1 MLSDLIK
8 NITDDD
14 ISALPSFLEGY
25 IAIHMLNLCD
35 ICNNGTL
42 NNFYSSRYNFRWWV
56 EVHLTQHGFD
66 FLTGFER
73 TKRRQK
79 YKQQTKGNAVLLMF
93 VTNITKRGNKEN
105 IATIM
110 PPKVKVDSH
119 H

>member
-1 MLSDLIK
+1 MVPSTTSTPVD
-8 NITDDD
+8 ITFGGGW
-14 ISALPSFLEGY
+14 I
-25 IAIHMLNLCD
+25 
-35 ICNNGTL
+35 TL
-42 NNFYSSRYNFRWWV
+42 

-93 VTNITKRGNKEN
+93 VTNITKRGKKEN
-105 IATIM
+105 IATMM